1 MRESAIA
8 YIKVFVGWAMTIV
21 PVWLNELNTLVGAI
35 SALIGLIGLIWTAR
49 NQMIKYRINKLELKK
64 MENEADRKFQA

>member
-8 YIKVFVGWAMTIV
+8 YIKVFVGWTMTIV

-64 MENEADRKFQA
+64 MENEADRKFRA